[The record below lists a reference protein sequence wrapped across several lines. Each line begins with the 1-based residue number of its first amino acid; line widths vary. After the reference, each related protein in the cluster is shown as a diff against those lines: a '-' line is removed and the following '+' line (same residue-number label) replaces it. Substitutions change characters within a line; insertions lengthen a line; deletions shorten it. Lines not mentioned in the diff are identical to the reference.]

1 MSVPDRARR
10 AQIAAIFITAACGL
24 SACSTDGSRDMLAR
38 IGDAHPT
45 DSSSADSDKQDQN
58 VSGPSPLGDADKEMK
73 T

>member
-1 MSVPDRARR
+1 
-10 AQIAAIFITAACGL
+10 
-24 SACSTDGSRDMLAR
+24 MLAR